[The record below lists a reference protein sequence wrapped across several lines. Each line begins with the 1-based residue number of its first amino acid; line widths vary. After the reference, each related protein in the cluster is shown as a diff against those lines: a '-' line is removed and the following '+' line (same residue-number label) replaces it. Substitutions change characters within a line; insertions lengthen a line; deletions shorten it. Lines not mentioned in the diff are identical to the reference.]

1 MSMMHVLKVLAA
13 GLLAAGLACCGESGG
28 GGQPS
33 ATNVG
38 GPVKIGFLVKQP
50 DVPWFQNEWKFAE
63 EAAKKHGFEVIKI
76 GVPDG
81 PRTLAAI
88 DTLAGQGAQGLIIC
102 TPEPKLGQ
110 SIVDRAARGGLKVMS
125 VDDRLKT
132 ADGKDLEDVPHM
144 GITAHDIGVQVGK
157 AMGEELKKRGW
168 KAGEAG
174 AAVLTHDE
182 AETHRERTDGIVAGL
197 EASGFPKA
205 RVFPMALKEPVGLA
219 TGRDA
224 MNSLLTQHS
233 DVRLWLIGSINDD
246 AVVGGVRAT
255 ENKGLGAADVIGVGI
270 GGDVGL
276 PDLKKEKPTGFFAS
290 VLISPKRHGYETAE
304 RMYAWI
310 KEGKAPP
317 KVTWTEGILMTRE
330 TYRQVLAEQGLE

>member
-1 MSMMHVLKVLAA
+1 MMHVLKVLVA
-13 GLLAAGLACCGESGG
+13 GLLAAGLAGCGESGG
-28 GGQPS
+28 GAGGAGGGAS
-33 ATNVG
+33 G

-50 DVPWFQNEWKFAE
+50 DVPWFQNEWRFAE
-63 EAAKKHGFEVIKI
+63 EAGKKHGFEVIKI

-88 DTLAGQGAQGLIIC
+88 DTLAGQGAQGFIIC

-132 ADGKDLEDVPHM
+132 ADGRDLEEVPHM
-144 GITAHDIGVQVGK
+144 GITARDIGVQVGK

-168 KAGEAG
+168 KAEEAG
-174 AAVLTHDE
+174 AALLTHDE

-197 EASGFPKA
+197 EATGFPKG
-205 RVFPMALKEPVGLA
+205 RVFTMALKEPVGLA

-224 MNSLLTQHS
+224 MNALLTQHGE
-233 DVRLWLIGSINDD
+233 VQRWLIGSINDD

-255 ENKGLGAADVIGVGI
+255 EYKGLAAAHVIGVGI

-276 PDLKKEKPTGFFAS
+276 PDLQKESPTGFFAS

-330 TYRQVLAEQGLE
+330 TYKQVLKEQGLE